1 MAQTINYSL
10 IRRPELLD
18 IVDEEWAKDEMP
30 ADGKSRRPPP
40 AAARRPPSGSLH
52 SACAARSRAHSP
64 PSAAE
69 IPIPEGVKPLGDD
82 MDEPPEPGAL
92 DVDAW
97 PELGLDNVA

>member
-30 ADGKSRRPPP
+30 ADGESRRPPP
-40 AAARRPPSGSLH
+40 ARRAVPRLARAAL
-52 SACAARSRAHSP
+52 SRAQAP

-82 MDEPPEPGAL
+82 MDEPPELGAL
-92 DVDAW
+92 DADAW